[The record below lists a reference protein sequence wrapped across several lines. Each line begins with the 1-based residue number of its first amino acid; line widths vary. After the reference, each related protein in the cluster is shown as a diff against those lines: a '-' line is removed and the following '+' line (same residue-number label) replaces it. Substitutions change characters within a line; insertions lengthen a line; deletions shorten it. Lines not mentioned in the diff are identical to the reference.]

1 MLRSLGLAVALG
13 ISLGGVAAAGS
24 TDELDA
30 EGGFRDARLGATFE
44 SFSGLQLLTDSG
56 AHGAT
61 LYTRPAE
68 DLRFGDASLDGV
80 TYGFYAGRL
89 YFVTLFTS
97 GERNGRA
104 ALAELER
111 VYGPGAR
118 SPGDAPEFVWRGQ
131 QVLLH
136 YRLDPVTS
144 MGMAVAT
151 SLPMEARVRS
161 DRATRFPANAE

>member
-1 MLRSLGLAVALG
+1 MLRGLVLSVALG
-13 ISLGGVAAAGS
+13 VAVCGVAAAGG
-24 TDELDA
+24 TDLLDA
-30 EGGFRDARLGATFE
+30 EGGFRDARFGATFE
-44 SFSGLQLLTDSG
+44 SFAGLQLLTDSG
-56 AHGAT
+56 AYGST

-111 VYGPGAR
+111 AYGPGAR
-118 SPGDAPEFVWRGQ
+118 SAGDAAEYVWRGQ

-144 MGMAVAT
+144 MGMVAAT
-151 SLPMEARVRS
+151 SLPMDARVLS
-161 DRATRFPANAE
+161 DRAANFPAKAE